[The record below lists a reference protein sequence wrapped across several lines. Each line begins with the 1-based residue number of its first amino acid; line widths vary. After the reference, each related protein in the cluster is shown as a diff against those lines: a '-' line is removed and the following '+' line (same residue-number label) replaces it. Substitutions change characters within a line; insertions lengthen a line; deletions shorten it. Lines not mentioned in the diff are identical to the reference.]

1 MFSES
6 FLRKLETLTLATRSR
21 AHGQLK
27 GQHRSPRVGS
37 GMVFADFR
45 PYTEGDDIRNID
57 WGIYLRLDR
66 LILRMFEEEA
76 DLPVYLFLDASQSME
91 AGEGVAAGRSS
102 KLDCARHLAGALAYM
117 ALLNHDRV
125 NLAAFA
131 EGLREMLPTRRGK
144 NQARQAFAFL
154 EGIAA
159 GGRTSLHGALRRYF
173 SAPRTR
179 GLVVI
184 VSDFLDRDGVEEAF
198 SVLRRFRHEVALL
211 HVMAPRSASRSF
223 RRRWCWWTRRRAR
236 PTKCRS
242 RRRCSR
248 PTARPSSA
256 TPATSKPIAASTAGP
271 TRAHTPTFPVET
283 LLLKILR
290 EGSLLR

>member
-6 FLRKLETLTLATRSR
+6 FLRRLETLTLATRRR

-45 PYTEGDDIRNID
+45 PYTEGDDIRYVD

-66 LILRMFEEEA
+66 LILRLFEEEA

-91 AGEGVAAGRSS
+91 AGESTAAAGAS
-102 KLDCARHLAGALAYM
+102 KLDYARHLAGALAYM

-131 EGLREMLPTRRGK
+131 DGLREMLPTRRGK

-154 EGIAA
+154 EGIGA
-159 GGRTSLHGALRRYF
+159 GGRTSLQAALRRYF
-173 SAPRTR
+173 SVPRTR

-184 VSDFLDRDGVEEAF
+184 VSDFLDRDGVEDAF

-211 HVMAPRSASRSF
+211 HVMSPDEREPQLPEEVVLVDAEEG
-223 RRRWCWWTRRRAR
+223 T
-236 PTKCRS
+236 TNEVQI
-242 RRRCSR
+242 
-248 PTARPSSA
+248 
-256 TPATSKPIAASTAGP
+256 TPALLAAYRETFERHAHDIEAYCRKYGWAYA
-271 TRAHTPTFPVET
+271 RAHTDIPVET

-290 EGSLLR
+290 EESLLR

>member
-6 FLRKLETLTLATRSR
+6 FLRRLETLTLATRRR

-66 LILRMFEEEA
+66 LVLRLFEEEA

-91 AGEGVAAGRSS
+91 AGEPTAAYPS
-102 KLDCARHLAGALAYM
+102 KLDYARQLAGAVAYM

-131 EGLREMLPTRRGK
+131 DGLREMLPTRRGK

-154 EGIAA
+154 ESIAA
-159 GGRTSLHGALRRYF
+159 GGRTNLQGALRRYF
-173 SAPRTR
+173 SVPRTR

-184 VSDFLDRDGVEEAF
+184 VSDFLDRDGVEDAF

-211 HVMAPRSASRSF
+211 HVMSLEEREPQLPEEVVLVDAEEG
-223 RRRWCWWTRRRAR
+223 T
-236 PTKCRS
+236 TNEVQI
-242 RRRCSR
+242 
-248 PTARPSSA
+248 
-256 TPATSKPIAASTAGP
+256 TPALLAAYRETFERHAHDIEAYCRKYGWAYA
-271 TRAHTPTFPVET
+271 RAHTDIPVET

-290 EGSLLR
+290 EENLLR

>member
-1 MFSES
+1 MFTES
-6 FLRKLETLTLATRSR
+6 FLRRLETLTLATRNR

-66 LILRMFEEEA
+66 LILRLFEEEA

-91 AGEGVAAGRSS
+91 VGEAATAHPS
-102 KLDCARHLAGALAYM
+102 KLDYARRLAGALAYM

-125 NLAAFA
+125 NLATFA
-131 EGLREMLPTRRGK
+131 DGLREMLPTRRGK

-159 GGRTSLHGALRRYF
+159 SGRTSLQGALRRYF
-173 SAPRTR
+173 SVPRTR

-184 VSDFLDRDGVEEAF
+184 VSDFLDRDGVEDAF
-198 SVLRRFRHEVALL
+198 SVLRRFRHQVALL
-211 HVMAPRSASRSF
+211 HVMSPEERDPRLPEEVVLVDAEEG
-223 RRRWCWWTRRRAR
+223 T
-236 PTKCRS
+236 TNEVQI
-242 RRRCSR
+242 
-248 PTARPSSA
+248 
-256 TPATSKPIAASTAGP
+256 TPALLAAYRETFERHAHDIEAYCRKYGWAYA
-271 TRAHTPTFPVET
+271 RAHTDIPVET
-283 LLLKILR
+283 LLLKVLR
-290 EGSLLR
+290 EENLLR